1 VIAPPLAVQLYT
13 FRDAM
18 RRDPAEVISR
28 VAELG
33 FVGVEAVSAVRA
45 PDAVPDAATLKP
57 LLDESGLTVCST
69 HVALPERSNASL
81 LFDEQEELGND
92 LLIVSGGREDFETV
106 DAVARFAERMNEA
119 ASLVAARGMGLGYH
133 NHWWEWDATGDG
145 QSGYELLWDRLDSAI
160 FAEVDIYW
168 ARVAGRDPAEVIA
181 RLGPRARLAHVKDGP
196 AVVGEPMTAVGRGE
210 VDVGAALT
218 AGEHLEWHVIEL
230 DECATDLFEAV
241 GESARWLV
249 DHGFSSRRTN
259 DD

>member
-1 VIAPPLAVQLYT
+1 VIAKPLAVQLYT

-18 RRDPAEVISR
+18 RRDPARVIFR
-28 VAELG
+28 IAEMG
-33 FVGVEAVSAVRA
+33 FVGVEAVSSVGSPDRA
-45 PDAVPDAATLKP
+45 PNAATLKP
-57 LLDESGLTVCST
+57 LLDASGLAVCAA
-69 HVALPERSNASL
+69 HVALPEPSNASL
-81 LFDEQEELGND
+81 LFDEQDELGND
-92 LLIVSGGREDFETV
+92 VLVVFGWREDFETL

-119 ASLVAARGMGLGYH
+119 ASLAAARGMRLGYH
-133 NHWWEWDATGDG
+133 NHSWEWDAIGES
-145 QSGYELLWDRLDSAI
+145 QSGYELLWDRLDPAI

-168 ARVAGRDPAEVIA
+168 AQVAGRDPAEVIA
-181 RLGPRARLAHVKDGP
+181 GLGSRARLAHVKDGP
-196 AVVGEPMTAVGRGE
+196 AVLGEPMTAVGRGE

-259 DD
+259 DA